1 MIDHKSVNLL
11 EPRTETPTP
20 VAKESPTRRRRIS
33 PGAKLLFF
41 GTSIL
46 LVGGFVLSAGLAKS
60 SPYEDGAPL
69 SILTTLA
76 NLVRSGEKP
85 VIGEEQDRVNVLF
98 LGVGGTGH
106 DGAQLTD
113 TMIFGSYRPSTKE
126 LGLISIPRDLNVFVP
141 GYGYRKINAV
151 NALAEQAKAGS
162 GRDASAKTAST
173 ILGQPVPYTV
183 KIDFGGFADVL
194 DALGGIDV
202 YVDRS
207 FGDSTYPVDDEL
219 GSVKT
224 ISFEKGWMH
233 MDGKTALEFA
243 RSRHGNNGEGSD
255 FARAARQQKIL
266 LGLKDR
272 ALSMDVILNP
282 GKLTRILSI
291 IQKNVQ
297 TNMTPFEMIKFAK
310 FVPDISTDRIAL
322 HVLDTVSGL
331 LYETYINDAYV
342 ILPYEENWSDLHA
355 LALNIFARNAP
366 GAKTPVA
373 IGAPGDT
380 QNALTVEIQNG
391 TLKTGL
397 AGDTAELLQSSGFTV
412 ALVTNADTRNIPNTT
427 VYDFT
432 NGAKDDE
439 LKALKDYL
447 HAQVAMTKK
456 GSLQS
461 HAVIADSVIADK
473 DLASMKKSAGTI
485 DFLIVLGEDSST
497 IVLR

>member
-1 MIDHKSVNLL
+1 MNLL
-11 EPRTETPTP
+11 EPHIEPTSVSTEKINAT
-20 VAKESPTRRRRIS
+20 KKRRIS
-33 PGAKLLFF
+33 PGAKLAFF
-41 GTSIL
+41 GVCL
-46 LVGGFVLSAGLAKS
+46 LLIGGFLMSAGLVKS
-60 SPYEDGAPL
+60 SPYEEGAPL
-69 SILTTLA
+69 SILATLA

-85 VIGEEQDRVNVLF
+85 VIGEEKDRVNVLF
-98 LGVGGTGH
+98 LGVGGAGH

-113 TMIFGSYRPSTKE
+113 TMIFGSFRPSTKE
-126 LGLISIPRDLNVFVP
+126 LGLISIPRDLNVFIP
-141 GYGYRKINAV
+141 GAGYRKINAV
-151 NALAEQAKAGS
+151 NALAEQAKPGS
-162 GRDASAKTAST
+162 GRDASARAVSE

-194 DALGGIDV
+194 DAMGGVDV

-207 FGDSTYPVDDEL
+207 FTDTTYPVDDTF

-233 MDGKTALEFA
+233 MDGKTALEYS

-255 FARAARQQKIL
+255 FSRAARQQKIL
-266 LGLKDR
+266 LALKDR

-282 GKLTRILSI
+282 GKLSRILSI

-310 FVPDISTDRIAL
+310 FVPDISSERIAL

-331 LYETYINDAYV
+331 LYETNINGAYV
-342 ILPYEENWSDLHA
+342 ILPYEEDWSDLHA
-355 LALNIFARNAP
+355 LALNIFARNSP
-366 GAKTPVA
+366 GAKVPVA
-373 IGAPGDT
+373 VGSPGQS
-380 QNALTVEIQNG
+380 QNTLTVEIQNG

-412 ALVTNADTRNIPNTT
+412 ALVTNADNREQPTTT

-447 HAQVAMTKK
+447 RAQVIMTKK
-456 GSLQS
+456 GSLES

-473 DLASMKKSAGTI
+473 DLAAIKKSSGTI
-485 DFLIVLGEDSST
+485 DFLIILGEDST
-497 IVLR
+497 TLVLR